1 MWPIEPIHYVGH
13 AAPAALLYMN
23 GTLDQAVPA
32 ADAMDFQE
40 AGSQPKTILWHE
52 AGHHLPSQAA
62 RDQVAWLEGYI
73 SGGNVYL
80 VGPTFRASAIVVD
93 RVLLGWFVLAAG
105 SLVCLLIAVLREG
118 QLPWSIKLFWLIVVV
133 FFGPLG
139 LLVYFVSLRRWKR
152 SKEQEG
158 GPSILRQALG
168 STVWAMSGNLVGVM
182 LVLTAASVINLN
194 EVVVIIAAYVM
205 ALIAGLIIS
214 GRMKRSSAREGG
226 GREISGG
233 LLFPQIVSTNLALT
247 GAGPVFLLL
256 TSAWLERWYPLG
268 FDLGT
273 PPIWAVLSLAAIA
286 GAVLAYTLHVW
297 LIRRGLIQWMPGP
310 DVGDQRGLP
319 AGEAAKLGKTTWLA
333 IIVLTYVLMV
343 AAFAI
348 SM

>member
-1 MWPIEPIHYVGH
+1 
-13 AAPAALLYMN
+13 
-23 GTLDQAVPA
+23 
-32 ADAMDFQE
+32 
-40 AGSQPKTILWHE
+40 
-52 AGHHLPSQAA
+52 
-62 RDQVAWLEGYI
+62 
-73 SGGNVYL
+73 
-80 VGPTFRASAIVVD
+80 
-93 RVLLGWFVLAAG
+93 
-105 SLVCLLIAVLREG
+105 
-118 QLPWSIKLFWLIVVV
+118 
-133 FFGPLG
+133 
-139 LLVYFVSLRRWKR
+139 
-152 SKEQEG
+152 
-158 GPSILRQALG
+158 
-168 STVWAMSGNLVGVM
+168 MSGNLVGVM

-214 GRMKRSSAREGG
+214 GRMKRSSAREGVD
-226 GREISGG
+226 REISGG
-233 LLFPQIVSTNLALT
+233 LLLPKIVSTNLALT
-247 GAGPVFLLL
+247 GAGPVFMLL

-268 FDLGT
+268 FDLGS

-286 GAVLAYTLHVW
+286 GAVLAYPLHVW